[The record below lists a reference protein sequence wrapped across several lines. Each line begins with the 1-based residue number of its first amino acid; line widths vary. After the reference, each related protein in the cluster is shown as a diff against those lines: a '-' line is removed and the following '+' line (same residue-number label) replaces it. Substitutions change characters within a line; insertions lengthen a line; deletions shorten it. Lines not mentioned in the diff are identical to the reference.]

1 MFTDDVFIQSVNK
14 SKWHIFGT
22 CVSDLLF
29 YTCSYLKSENKI
41 GNLSLQNIYEDIIDR
56 EKTNGMPSDICDSL
70 KKNFEKK
77 LPLFNENYFNGIP
90 FKDSGYA
97 LYHWAPIAED
107 LKKLDKEVV
116 LNSMAYKWNAVVSDF
131 KKLSR
136 DAKNF

>member
-1 MFTDDVFIQSVNK
+1 MRMAKTRMGLKTTLMFTDDVFIQSVNK
-14 SKWHIFGT
+14 SKWYIFGT

-56 EKTNGMPSDICDSL
+56 EKQNGMPSDICDSL
-70 KKNFEKK
+70 KNFEKK

-97 LYHWAPIAED
+97 LSLGSYKPED
-107 LKKLDKEVV
+107 LKKLDK
-116 LNSMAYKWNAVVSDF
+116 
-131 KKLSR
+131 
-136 DAKNF
+136 

>member
-1 MFTDDVFIQSVNK
+1 MFLI
-14 SKWHIFGT
+14 
-22 CVSDLLF
+22 L
-29 YTCSYLKSENKI
+29 
-41 GNLSLQNIYEDIIDR
+41 LSLSNLFQRATTLLASLIYLSEQPCEILSFI
-56 EKTNGMPSDICDSL
+56 
-70 KKNFEKK
+70 
-77 LPLFNENYFNGIP
+77 PLFNENYFNDIP

>member
-70 KKNFEKK
+70 KK
-77 LPLFNENYFNGIP
+77 I
-90 FKDSGYA
+90 
-97 LYHWAPIAED
+97 
-107 LKKLDKEVV
+107 LKKSYLYLMKII
-116 LNSMAYKWNAVVSDF
+116 STVSPLKIVDMPYIIG
-131 KKLSR
+131 LL
-136 DAKNF
+136 